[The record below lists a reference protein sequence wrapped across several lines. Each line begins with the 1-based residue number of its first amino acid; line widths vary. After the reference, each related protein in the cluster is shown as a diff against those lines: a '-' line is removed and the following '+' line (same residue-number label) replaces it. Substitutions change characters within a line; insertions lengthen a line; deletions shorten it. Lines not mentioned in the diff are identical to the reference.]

1 MKPMPLQGAQVT
13 LEVNGP
19 VYAGVTPAKTEQ
31 LLTNSTVG
39 FVIMHISHKRGVKY
53 TITARKNGF
62 EPQTV
67 SGSAP
72 PAGHHTIHLKKTDK
86 MQRR

>member
-62 EPQTV
+62 AT
-67 SGSAP
+67 
-72 PAGHHTIHLKKTDK
+72 TDCFGK
-86 MQRR
+86 RSPRRTPHDSPEED